1 MIYKINLRM
10 KRIFITFFIS
20 VLVHICNAV
29 CAQDPD
35 GIYVII
41 KAQKAMEESQYNK
54 DATRDIYNSSKGNYK
69 NPIIIFSLPFDTN
82 SRKWDLWHF
91 YRIKPKPHETSVNP
105 KDQHKVFLKDSSF
118 LSTVDCL
125 YWDDIKDLNPGEIE
139 IYIGP
144 LLFHKMPDGKMVK
157 RTIYVVDLAEKH
169 PANQI
174 KIYQVQ
180 DMKGSGWFIST
191 YSKEDA
197 KQSWVQHE
205 KAIREQIDQRREQR
219 KEKSFKN

>member
-1 MIYKINLRM
+1 M
-10 KRIFITFFIS
+10 
-20 VLVHICNAV
+20 
-29 CAQDPD
+29 
-35 GIYVII
+35 
-41 KAQKAMEESQYNK
+41 
-54 DATRDIYNSSKGNYK
+54 
-69 NPIIIFSLPFDTN
+69 
-82 SRKWDLWHF
+82 
-91 YRIKPKPHETSVNP
+91 
-105 KDQHKVFLKDSSF
+105 
-118 LSTVDCL
+118 
-125 YWDDIKDLNPGEIE
+125 NPGEIE

-205 KAIREQIDQRREQR
+205 KAIRKQIDQRREQR
-219 KEKSFKN
+219 KEKLSKK